1 MGARRGDDARP
12 DAPLAFLGN
21 PLPPWVRRRVVTID
35 PGDVRPY
42 VESEWSDALVIVE
55 AGEVAL
61 ECTRGGRTTFRAGDV
76 LWLVDVP
83 VVRMC
88 NDGAE
93 PVVIVAVS
101 RRPARRSVMT
111 NNEHRTPTPTTELD
125 QRFSSPNVAPT
136 PWGTASDALD
146 AAEIFWI
153 STVRPDGRPHVTP
166 LMAVLIDDVL
176 YFCTGPTEQKA
187 RNLETNTNVA
197 LTTGASSMT
206 EGLDLV
212 IEGAAVRVT
221 DQATLAAAANRY
233 HTKYGWTFE
242 AREGALHSDDGG
254 EAYLFRIDARAGF
267 AFGKGQDQFSQT
279 RYRFS

>member
-1 MGARRGDDARP
+1 M
-12 DAPLAFLGN
+12 
-21 PLPPWVRRRVVTID
+21 TIS
-35 PGDVRPY
+35 PGGIRPY
-42 VESEWSDALVIVE
+42 RETEWRDALVIVE

-88 NDGAE
+88 NDGVE

-101 RRPARRSVMT
+101 RRSARRSVMT
-111 NNEHRTPTPTTELD
+111 DNHHRPTTPTSELD
-125 QRFSSPNVAPT
+125 QRFSSPGVSA
-136 PWGTASDALD
+136 TAWDAARDALS

-166 LMAVLIDDVL
+166 LMTVLIDDEL

-187 RNLETNTNVA
+187 RNLEVNTNVA

-206 EGLDLV
+206 GGLDLV
-212 IEGAAVRVT
+212 VEGDAVRVT
-221 DQATLAAAANRY
+221 DAPTLAAAAERY
-233 HTKYGWTFE
+233 RSKYGWMFE
-242 AREGALHSDDGG
+242 GRDGALHSDDGG
-254 EAYLFRIDARAGF
+254 EAYLFRVDATTAF
-267 AFGKGQDQFSQT
+267 AFGKGDEHFSQT
-279 RYRFS
+279 RYRFR

>member
-1 MGARRGDDARP
+1 
-12 DAPLAFLGN
+12 
-21 PLPPWVRRRVVTID
+21 VVTIS
-35 PGDVRPY
+35 PGDIRPY
-42 VESEWSDALVIVE
+42 VEAEWRDALVIVE

-88 NDGAE
+88 NDGVE

-101 RRPARRSVMT
+101 RRSARRSTTMT
-111 NNEHRTPTPTTELD
+111 DNHTRRTAPTSELD
-125 QRFSSPNVAPT
+125 QRFSSPGVRAT
-136 PWGTASDALD
+136 PWETVRDALS

-166 LMAVLIDDVL
+166 LMTVLIDDEL

-187 RNLETNTNVA
+187 RNLEANTNVA
-197 LTTGASSMT
+197 LTTGAGSMA

-212 IEGAAVRVT
+212 VEGDVVRVT
-221 DQATLAAAANRY
+221 DVPTLSAAAERY
-233 HTKYGWTFE
+233 RSKYGWTFE
-242 AREGALHSDDGG
+242 GRDGALHSDDGG
-254 EAYLFRIDARAGF
+254 EAYLFRVDASAAF
-267 AFGKGQDQFSQT
+267 AFGKGDDHFSQT
-279 RYRFS
+279 RYRFA

>member
-1 MGARRGDDARP
+1 M
-12 DAPLAFLGN
+12 
-21 PLPPWVRRRVVTID
+21 VTIS
-35 PGDVRPY
+35 PGDIRPY
-42 VESEWSDALVIVE
+42 VEAEWRDALVIVE

-88 NDGAE
+88 NDGVE

-101 RRPARRSVMT
+101 RRSSRRSTMT
-111 NNEHRTPTPTTELD
+111 GNHTRRTAPTSELD
-125 QRFSSPNVAPT
+125 QRFSSPGVPAT
-136 PWGTASDALD
+136 PWDAARDALS

-166 LMAVLIDDVL
+166 LMTVLIDDEL

-187 RNLETNTNVA
+187 RNLEANTSVA
-197 LTTGASSMT
+197 LTTGASSMA

-212 IEGAAVRVT
+212 VEGDAVRVT
-221 DQATLAAAANRY
+221 DVPTLSAAAERY
-233 HTKYGWTFE
+233 RSKYGWTFE
-242 AREGALHSDDGG
+242 GRDGALHSDDGG
-254 EAYLFRIDARAGF
+254 EAYLFRVDARRGF
-267 AFGKGQDQFSQT
+267 AFGKGEEHFSQT
-279 RYRFS
+279 RFRFG